1 MLLQNIQTDIM
12 GEGDVI
18 VFLEIFSARTL
29 FNLVARCNLRVVGT
43 EGSPNTTNFKVHAEF
58 ATAAECDV
66 KH

>member
-29 FNLVARCNLRVVGT
+29 FNLVARCNLLVGT
-43 EGSPNTTNFKVHAEF
+43 EGSPNFKVHAEF

>member
-12 GEGDVI
+12 GEGDVM

-29 FNLVARCNLRVVGT
+29 FNLVARCNLLVGT
-43 EGSPNTTNFKVHAEF
+43 EGSPNTTNFKVDSEF

>member
-29 FNLVARCNLRVVGT
+29 FNLVARCNLFVGT
-43 EGSPNTTNFKVHAEF
+43 EGFPNTTNFKVHAEF